1 VRNATWFLA
10 ALFLLGAAAATRADV
25 AKPPKPDKT
34 PPKATV
40 PVVILTDDKVTET
53 HLEVPKSL
61 LASLRADAGEP
72 DGDSRRAGLAP
83 LQLVVAGLAL
93 TVAISLGGLWL
104 VRYRNR
110 PGGRTLVVLLA
121 VVTVLGAAGLVWANI
136 APPPPP
142 PKPVLPD
149 GILLSEKVS
158 VDVVEK
164 GDAVRLIVP
173 RGDLAKVL
181 DKAAPKKDG
190 DK

>member
-1 VRNATWFLA
+1 VRTATWFLA
-10 ALFLLGAAAATRADV
+10 ALLLLGGAAARADLIR
-25 AKPPKPDKT
+25 PPKPDKN
-34 PPKATV
+34 PPKPVV

-53 HLEVPKSL
+53 HVEIPKSL

-83 LQLVVAGLAL
+83 LQMIVAGLAL

-110 PGGRTLVVLLA
+110 PGGRTLVALLV
-121 VVTVLGAAGLVWANI
+121 VVTVLGAAGLVWANV

-142 PKPVLPD
+142 PKPALPD
-149 GILLSEKVS
+149 GILLSEKVT

-181 DKAAPKKDG
+181 EKAAPKKDG